1 MNVVITVLKHY
12 NKEKNHK
19 SLCLIVIQTE
29 AAKYLHA
36 TIKYLENI

>member
-1 MNVVITVLKHY
+1 MNVVITVFKDY
-12 NKEKNHK
+12 NKEKNRK

-29 AAKYLHA
+29 ARKYLHA